1 SQPPHPVPRLVALI
15 PFFFPWVT
23 VIVIPKRLPKTR
35 FILVQQ
41 SETTNP
47 LCALPKIEVRDQQS
61 CRAAVLG
68 SERLS
73 LIGVSY
79 PRLPA
84 QYILDRKIRG
94 VTTITK
100 GYYIVGM
107 MMDLGQQFIDRDAF
121 PICIQFGQLRD
132 TMDVSSHRLRRKAT
146 KFVPGPALPLIA
158 PLTNRK
164 IPSRERSMRCR
175 PCREYGKPLFK
186 ILPRREP
193 CAEITLLT
201 TTSEPRREGSL
212 THFLPPSL

>member
-1 SQPPHPVPRLVALI
+1 MLVALI

-23 VIVIPKRLPKTR
+23 MIVIPKRLPKTR

-73 LIGVSY
+73 LIGISY

-84 QYILDRKIRG
+84 QYILDRKIRS

-100 GYYIVGM
+100 GNYVFGM
-107 MMDLGQQFIDRDAF
+107 VIDLCQQCIDRDPL
-121 PICIQFGQLRD
+121 PICVQFGPLRH
-132 TMDVSSHRLRRKAT
+132 TMDVCSHCL
-146 KFVPGPALPLIA
+146 
-158 PLTNRK
+158 
-164 IPSRERSMRCR
+164 MR
-175 PCREYGKPLFK
+175 
-186 ILPRREP
+186 
-193 CAEITLLT
+193 
-201 TTSEPRREGSL
+201 
-212 THFLPPSL
+212 